1 VTSHWECTIVY
12 GKPFLVNSPDMDR
25 QEMASA
31 LFQYVSTPKWRR
43 LVTAEDQFY
52 SEAIALVD
60 DALLRL
66 RAVDRMKIPFY
77 QELHP
82 KLLFLIVVGI
92 KLDKYKVE
100 W

>member
-1 VTSHWECTIVY
+1 
-12 GKPFLVNSPDMDR
+12 MDR

-60 DALLRL
+60 DALLR
-66 RAVDRMKIPFY
+66 
-77 QELHP
+77 
-82 KLLFLIVVGI
+82 
-92 KLDKYKVE
+92 
-100 W
+100 

>member
-1 VTSHWECTIVY
+1 MTPHWECTVVC
-12 GKPFLVNSPDMDR
+12 GEPGPDMDR

-60 DALLRL
+60 DALLR
-66 RAVDRMKIPFY
+66 
-77 QELHP
+77 
-82 KLLFLIVVGI
+82 
-92 KLDKYKVE
+92 
-100 W
+100 

>member
-1 VTSHWECTIVY
+1 MLELLPSGVHHCVQRIFFDQLS
-12 GKPFLVNSPDMDR
+12 SDMDR

-60 DALLRL
+60 DALLR
-66 RAVDRMKIPFY
+66 
-77 QELHP
+77 
-82 KLLFLIVVGI
+82 
-92 KLDKYKVE
+92 
-100 W
+100 